1 MPEKLTPS
9 NIARLINQT
18 TTEGIDNKLNLDK
31 KDSAKRAIL
40 NLYDRVKH
48 EFPFK
53 FDADKV
59 EISWKFKEGTMP
71 IDSAIRCY

>member
-1 MPEKLTPS
+1 MTEKLTPS
-9 NIARLINQT
+9 NVAKLVNQT

-40 NLYDRVKH
+40 NLYNRVKD

-53 FDADKV
+53 FDAD
-59 EISWKFKEGTMP
+59 SSHLLRSKETQLGF
-71 IDSAIRCY
+71 IRI